1 MINGKMYKVM
11 FPVDGPDGKA
21 THWLRL
27 GTAFTNK
34 DESLNAYLDSLPVSM
49 FASKQ
54 LRLVIREYSEED
66 LRRRDDFK
74 RRDGFS
80 EQAPLLGRQ
89 PMNDGAPF

>member
-34 DESLNAYLDSLPVSM
+34 DESLNAYIESLPVSV
-49 FASKQ
+49 FSGKQ
-54 LRLVIREYSEED
+54 LKLQIRELSEED
-66 LRRRDDFK
+66 LRRRDDVK
-74 RRDGFS
+74 RRDGFG
-80 EQAPLLGRQ
+80 EQAPLLDRQ
-89 PMNDGAPF
+89 PVNDRVPF